1 MWIGEETWRIGE
13 NWKIVRK
20 DRLGWI
26 LRVFLR
32 DTSAGGTLFYV
43 YGKTVYA
50 ESEVNERSGRRSRR
64 RVSFTLL
71 VRTLKKKTNYKI
83 VESLVHRHTLSL
95 LTYNIHF
102 INFY

>member
-50 ESEVNERSGRRSRR
+50 ESEVNERSGRRLRR

-71 VRTLKKKTNYKI
+71 VRTLKKKQTI
-83 VESLVHRHTLSL
+83 RSLNHLFID
-95 LTYNIHF
+95 IHF
-102 INFY
+102 RY